1 MIETRGLT
9 KHFDGTVAVENL
21 NLEVK
26 QGEIFALLGPN
37 GAGKTTTT
45 RMLACLI
52 APTRGEARVAGC
64 AVGRDNDSIRAQIGI
79 LTESPG
85 LYEKLDAKQNLDYF
99 ARLYGLAGAERE
111 AAVKRYLEM
120 LGLWERRDEPVAGF
134 SKGMKQKLAIA
145 RALLHEPKIV
155 FLDEPT
161 SALDPAA
168 AKVVRDFIAELKSEG
183 RTIFLCTHN
192 LDEADRLADRIGVMK
207 QRLIQVDTA
216 LNLKRR
222 LYGRRIVIRMRSIA
236 PDHVAALKQA
246 GFVRAV
252 EAEDK
257 PDSNRLFLTLDDPDT
272 MIPAAVRV
280 LVLAGGDIQSVTEE
294 RHTLEDVYLNLIGT
308 EEGKVPE
315 TAEDTSAGAEDS
327 TPRAGGVG

>member
-1 MIETRGLT
+1 MIETRGLS
-9 KHFDGTVAVENL
+9 KRFDQTIAVEDLNL
-21 NLEVK
+21 NVR

-37 GAGKTTTT
+37 GAGKTTTV
-45 RMLACLI
+45 RLLACLI
-52 APTRGEARVAGC
+52 APSGGEATVAGYRI
-64 AVGRDNDSIRAQIGI
+64 GRDNDAIRAQIGI

-85 LYEKLDAKQNLDYF
+85 LYDKLSALQNLTYF
-99 ARLYGLAGAERE
+99 ARLYGLSRNEGE

-120 LGLWERRDEPVAGF
+120 LGLWDRREEPVGGF

-161 SALDPAA
+161 SALDPES
-168 AKVVRDFIAELKSEG
+168 AKVVRDFVAELKSEG

-207 QRLIQVDTA
+207 QRLIQVDTP

-222 LYGRRIVIRMRSIA
+222 LYGRRIVIRLRMI
-236 PDHVAALKQA
+236 DDALINSLKPLP
-246 GFVRAV
+246 FVKNIDRN
-252 EAEDK
+252 EK
-257 PDSNRLFLTLDDPDT
+257 SLFLTLDDTDAMT
-272 MIPAAVRV
+272 PAAVRA

-294 RHTLEDVYLNLIGT
+294 RHSLEDVYLNLIGN
-308 EEGKVPE
+308 
-315 TAEDTSAGAEDS
+315 
-327 TPRAGGVG
+327 GGSKL